1 MDEDGAEVLK
11 RPIWIWEDG
20 GIRPQKVLP
29 MAGFVKLNENSPYY
43 SQDML
48 LKIESETEFTIG
60 ELPNSDA
67 ITSTFWLKVIP
78 FTLSELNTFALLQ
91 VPLYFSIRMNVTT
104 DADLNYKII
113 TISFIRQFVVIYN
126 ISHVSVPLDEGGWH
140 FYSMSTNKHDKTW
153 SLISNKFGTRF
164 MFASAGLGTWQGGH
178 PPNILL
184 LGNNYAYISQIKIWN
199 KLFTPGYIYYQKDY
213 VSNILDTNLI
223 TYWKLDANSG
233 NSIYN
238 QINNKS
244 MTIPKGTAFWDSTQK
259 SRELLKIGE
268 IKYNNIIGNV
278 EDYTYVLEPES
289 PYIIPINGPV
299 ENLWISF
306 FYKTEEPSTELEI
319 EFPGKSDL
327 NVAENTVVITKILT
341 NVPFAKFTLNIDY
354 PIGFNSWTH
363 ILIGLNYSNIANV
376 VIKCQII
383 QCSTSLIQVNESR
396 SMVNKDPYFFL
407 KGIIKIQTKYH
418 AAALTHFTIW
428 NQTNMPTYYRYF
440 KYIYMNYIYIHIYI

>member
-1 MDEDGAEVLK
+1 M
-11 RPIWIWEDG
+11 RT
-20 GIRPQKVLP
+20 QKGLP

-48 LKIESETEFTIG
+48 LKIENETEFTIG
-60 ELPNSDA
+60 ELPNLDA

-78 FTLSELNTFALLQ
+78 FTLSELNTFALLK
-91 VPLYFSIRMNVTT
+91 VPNYFSIRMNVTT
-104 DADLNYKII
+104 DADLNNKII
-113 TISFIRQFVVIYN
+113 TIFFIELYVDLEYI

-140 FYSMSTNKHDKTW
+140 FYSMSTSKYDKTW

-164 MFASAGLGTWQGGH
+164 MFKVTGLEAWQGGTS
-178 PPNILL
+178 PKLL
-184 LGNNYAYISQIKIWN
+184 LFGSNYAYISQIKIWN
-199 KLFTPGYIYYQKDY
+199 KFFTPGYIYYQKDY

-223 TYWKLDANSG
+223 TYWKLDVNSG
-233 NSIYN
+233 NSLYN

-244 MTIPKGTAFWDSTQK
+244 MIIPKGTVFWDSTQK
-259 SRELLKIGE
+259 PRELLEIGE

-289 PYIIPINGPV
+289 LYIIPINGSL

-319 EFPGKSDL
+319 EIPGKYEL
-327 NVAENTVVITKILT
+327 NVAENAVIITKTLAI
-341 NVPFAKFTLNIDY
+341 VPFTKFTLNIDY

-376 VIKCQII
+376 AIKCQII
-383 QCSTSLIQVNESR
+383 QCSTSLIQANESL
-396 SMVNKDPYFFL
+396 SMVNKNTYLFL
-407 KGIIKIQTKYH
+407 KGVIQIKSKNH

-428 NQTNMPTYYRYF
+428 NQTDMPTYYRYF
-440 KYIYMNYIYIHIYI
+440 KLYIEYLYIYIYI